1 VTQTKEELI
10 QNNEKIHWVPEHIKK
25 GRFGKWL
32 EGARDWNF
40 SRSRFWGAPLP
51 IWQCEECKTQVCVGS
66 LAELKKYQ
74 VKDYELKD
82 LHLPYIDEV
91 KLKCPQCGKEMKRT
105 PEVFDCWFE
114 SGSMPFAQWHY
125 PFENKE
131 LVERTFP
138 ADFITEGLDQTRGW
152 FYTLHVLATI
162 LTLEDIGLGKN
173 KPAFK
178 NAIVN
183 GLILDERGRK
193 LSKRLK
199 NYPDPQ
205 DIFDKYGADA
215 LRMFLLSST
224 SIGEDYRFSEER
236 VKEVWRKVISSLE
249 NCLAF
254 YETYKIEPV
263 EELKPKNVLDQ
274 WILSRIERINEE
286 IVDFMSQYELTKAT
300 RLFYSFLDDLSNWY
314 IRRSR
319 KRFRQDKQAQAVL
332 RYILIKLSKLIAP
345 FIPFVAEENV

>member
-205 DIFDKYGADA
+205 DI
-215 LRMFLLSST
+215 LINM
-224 SIGEDYRFSEER
+224 
-236 VKEVWRKVISSLE
+236 
-249 NCLAF
+249 
-254 YETYKIEPV
+254 EPM
-263 EELKPKNVLDQ
+263 P
-274 WILSRIERINEE
+274 
-286 IVDFMSQYELTKAT
+286 
-300 RLFYSFLDDLSNWY
+300 
-314 IRRSR
+314 
-319 KRFRQDKQAQAVL
+319 
-332 RYILIKLSKLIAP
+332 
-345 FIPFVAEENV
+345 